1 MKKNF
6 QKENKIVKIQSLKSE
21 RSSSSYVFQ
30 EPQCNK
36 HLLALLTKKPIRPG
50 KYSSQET
57 IIREV
62 QFSPQTEIKLK
73 KIDQLK
79 NQLQRLKQNF
89 DNQSIQKLNPNNI
102 IDNTI
107 KKLLKMKDLL
117 EIQKYEEPWQEI
129 IQMEQDIQINEDNI
143 IKSMP
148 ITHFNDILIQNQLCI
163 LELASQSEAIQQQN
177 FWITQIQNL
186 HDTFIQKN
194 YMILQLLKPKTQD
207 HLQQSIEIS
216 LQDFVHSFGYKH

>member
-1 MKKNF
+1 MWQILQLADLYQCGSIIFF
-6 QKENKIVKIQSLKSE
+6 QKK
-21 RSSSSYVFQ
+21 
-30 EPQCNK
+30 
-36 HLLALLTKKPIRPG
+36 
-50 KYSSQET
+50 
-57 IIREV
+57 
-62 QFSPQTEIKLK
+62 
-73 KIDQLK
+73 
-79 NQLQRLKQNF
+79 LKQNF
-89 DNQSIQKLNPNNI
+89 DNQSKQQLNPNNI

-117 EIQKYEEPWQEI
+117 QIQKYEKAWQEI
-129 IQMEQDIQINEDNI
+129 IQMEQDIYINEDNI

-148 ITHFNDILIQNQLCI
+148 ITHFNDILIQNQLCL
-163 LELASQSEAIQQQN
+163 LELASQSEAIQQLN

-207 HLQQSIEIS
+207 HLQQSIENS